1 MSNAKKRE
9 LSFMNKFMKDSIE
22 FDQGFQA
29 IAKKLSNGDRF
40 LAEEL
45 RSEMHIAVLNMEV
58 GRDRAYYFRAAKN
71 KAIDYIKSK
80 ARNYSYGDLVKHISL
95 EAMEEAGFQIDT
107 DGNVYTPENYK
118 LIEIREPEEP
128 DGSGQ

>member
-1 MSNAKKRE
+1 MSNAKKCE
-9 LSFMNKFMKDSIE
+9 SILIKKFIKDSSE
-22 FDQGFQA
+22 FDEGFQA
-29 IAKKLSNGDRF
+29 IAKKLSNGDRS

-45 RSEMHIAVLNMEV
+45 RSEMHIAVLSMET

-80 ARNYSYGDLVKHISL
+80 ARNYSYGDFIKHISL
-95 EAMEEAGFQIDT
+95 DAMEDAGFQIDT

-118 LIEIREPEEP
+118 LTEIREPDEL
-128 DGSGQ
+128 DDSGQ

>member
-1 MSNAKKRE
+1 MSNAEKRE
-9 LSFMNKFMKDSIE
+9 SIFIKKLIKDSSE
-22 FDQGFQA
+22 FDEGFQA
-29 IAKKLSNGDRF
+29 IARKLSNGDRS

-45 RSEMHIAVLNMEV
+45 RSEMHIAVLSMET

-80 ARNYSYGDLVKHISL
+80 ARNYSYGDLIKHISL

-107 DGNVYTPENYK
+107 DGNVYIPENYK
-118 LIEIREPEEP
+118 LTEIREPEEL
-128 DGSGQ
+128 DDSGQ

>member
-9 LSFMNKFMKDSIE
+9 SLCIKKFIQDSTK
-22 FDQGFQA
+22 FDEGFQA
-29 IAKKLSNGDRF
+29 IARKLSNGDRF

-45 RSEMHIAVLNMEV
+45 RSEMHIAVLSMEV
-58 GRDRAYYFRAAKN
+58 GRDKAYYFRAAKY

-95 EAMEEAGFQIDT
+95 DAMEDAG
-107 DGNVYTPENYK
+107 
-118 LIEIREPEEP
+118 
-128 DGSGQ
+128 

>member
-1 MSNAKKRE
+1 
-9 LSFMNKFMKDSIE
+9 MKDSIE

-29 IAKKLSNGDRF
+29 IAKKLSNGDSF

-45 RSEMHIAVLNMEV
+45 RSEMHIAVLSMEV

-80 ARNYSYGDLVKHISL
+80 ARNYSYGDFIKHVSL

-107 DGNVYTPENYK
+107 DGNLYAPESYK
-118 LIEIREPEEP
+118 LTDIREPDEP
-128 DGSGQ
+128 DDSGK